1 MRRVVSPSSTRGR
14 RRRHRRTPCSRP
26 SCRWLARWRCACSLT
41 RKSGA
46 PRSPRSR
53 AARGDSKRR
62 CKASRSHRGGR
73 HGWAAGRWRSVLDVA
88 RPEPP
93 VNPTFETLAGQL
105 AEVGRHCYER
115 GWALGTSGNFSAVV
129 RKEPLTLA
137 ITTSGVD
144 KGLLEASHIV
154 AVDDH
159 GRVVQGSGRPSAEA
173 TLHPAIVRSRGAGAV
188 LHTHSVWSTIL
199 SEATAGGSLTIE
211 GYEMLKG
218 LDGVGTHEHRER
230 LPIVEN
236 TQDWSAAAPRIET
249 ILREHPEA
257 HGFLIRG
264 HGLYTWGKDLADAKR
279 QIEILEFLF
288 EVMGRKRG
296 LAWQQ

>member
-1 MRRVVSPSSTRGR
+1 MSEAFEA
-14 RRRHRRTPCSRP
+14 
-26 SCRWLARWRCACSLT
+26 LAR
-41 RKSGA
+41 
-46 PRSPRSR
+46 
-53 AARGDSKRR
+53 
-62 CKASRSHRGGR
+62 
-73 HGWAAGRWRSVLDVA
+73 
-88 RPEPP
+88 
-93 VNPTFETLAGQL
+93 QL

-144 KGLLEASHIV
+144 KGLLEANHIV
-154 AVDDH
+154 AIDAH
-159 GRVVQGSGRPSAEA
+159 GHVVQGSGTPSAEA
-173 TLHPAIVRSRGAGAV
+173 TLHLAIVRSRSAGAV

-199 SEATAGGSLTIE
+199 SEATADGSLMLE

-218 LDGVGTHEHRER
+218 LAGVGSHEHHER
-230 LPIVEN
+230 LPIIEN
-236 TQDWSAAAPRIET
+236 TQNWTAAAPRVET
-249 ILREHPEA
+249 ILREHPTA

-264 HGLYTWGKDLADAKR
+264 HGLYTWGKDLAEAKR

-296 LAWQQ
+296 IAWQQ